1 MFGRRRREDEPRT
14 EAPATEVEGAE
25 VEGAEVEGAEV
36 EGADGHPAT
45 EATVGTAASDT
56 ASESAPF
63 DRAEGPFDVSEAAA
77 DVDGMQRI
85 DMGGLLVA
93 PVEGMELRAEVDQ
106 QSGAVTNIVLVVGQS
121 ALQLQAFAA
130 PRSSGIWDEVRG
142 EILEGVQ
149 AQGGGGEEADGPF
162 GRELHAQV
170 PVVLPDGTQALQP
183 VRFLGVDGPRWFL
196 RGVLSGEAVLGGAP
210 AAQLEQVFRATVV
223 VRGDE
228 AMPPR
233 EPIPLRL
240 PAQAAAASEEAAD
253 EAALGDDVETQGP
266 RSADDLNPFERGPEI
281 TEIR

>member
-1 MFGRRRREDEPRT
+1 MFGRRRREDEPKT
-14 EAPATEVEGAE
+14 DSAASQSEASDATAAE
-25 VEGAEVEGAEV
+25 VEADALGQDDVDAEARMAAADSSDAVSEGV
-36 EGADGHPAT
+36 RYDR
-45 EATVGTAASDT
+45 
-56 ASESAPF
+56 SA
-63 DRAEGPFDVSEAAA
+63 GPFDVAESAA
-77 DVDGMQRI
+77 DLDGVQRI

-142 EILEGVQ
+142 EILEGVR
-149 AQGGGGEEADGPF
+149 AQGGGGEQADGPF

-170 PVVLPDGTQALQP
+170 PVALPDGTQALQP

-210 AAQLEQVFRATVV
+210 AQQLEQVFRATVV
-223 VRGDE
+223 VRGDT

-240 PAQAAAASEEAAD
+240 PAQAAAEEGPVTGEEEAAGEPD
-253 EAALGDDVETQGP
+253 GP

>member
-1 MFGRRRREDEPRT
+1 VTVFGRRRREDEPRS
-14 EAPATEVEGAE
+14 EAPATD
-25 VEGAEVEGAEV
+25 VEGAEV
-36 EGADGHPAT
+36 EGADAVGHDDEPAT
-45 EATVGTAASDT
+45 VAAVETTTSD
-56 ASESAPF
+56 ALSETTPF
-63 DRAEGPFDVSEAAA
+63 DRADGPFDVSETAA
-77 DVDGMQRI
+77 DVDGVQRI

-183 VRFLGVDGPRWFL
+183 VRFLGIDGPRWFL

-240 PAQAAAASEEAAD
+240 PAQAAPAGEDAAD
-253 EAALGDDVETQGP
+253 EAAAGDDEAQGP